1 MEGDARIIQLEVQSA
16 GLQTQRNGESVVGI
30 YRSEVE

>member
-1 MEGDARIIQLEVQSA
+1 MEGDASIIELEVQSA
-16 GLQTQRNGESVVGI
+16 GLQAHRNGESVVGI